1 LAEGPDKNQTE
12 SKPQGNGPRL
22 RIYNKMEQ
30 NKQLTNKKGVFINM
44 REYYR
49 KIGQDPFD
57 VLPLTFLIK
66 SGDVTGSEFRR
77 FEDNFAEIA

>member
-1 LAEGPDKNQTE
+1 
-12 SKPQGNGPRL
+12 
-22 RIYNKMEQ
+22 
-30 NKQLTNKKGVFINM
+30 M

-77 FEDNFAEIA
+77 FEDNFAEIAQVTKQREALKQEALTAR

>member
-1 LAEGPDKNQTE
+1 MQKEAVQLA
-12 SKPQGNGPRL
+12 KPPAPGPRL

-49 KIGQDPFD
+49 KVGQDPFD

-66 SGDVTGSEFRR
+66 SGEVTSGEFRR
-77 FEDNFAEIA
+77 FEDHFAEIA